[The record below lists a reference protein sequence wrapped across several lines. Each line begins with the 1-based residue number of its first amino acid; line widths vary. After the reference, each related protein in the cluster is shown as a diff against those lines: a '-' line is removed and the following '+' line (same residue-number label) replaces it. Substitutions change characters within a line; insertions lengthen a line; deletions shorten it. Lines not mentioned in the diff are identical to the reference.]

1 MAAISKV
8 LMRIRSGI
16 CGMPVL
22 LAVLI
27 CSCAGGAGQKDSVS
41 RVPAKKE
48 KVVTSVRVGID
59 EKPQDVPRISG
70 IQLENLF
77 QLCEESRV
85 FLVDVRPAFFFRLGH
100 IPGAFNLPLKT
111 FDTEVHSF
119 LQYLEEARSSGKKV
133 VIYCAD
139 KDCPDSL
146 TTARKLA
153 RLGYS
158 TSVYRGGW
166 KEWRSAGL

>member
-1 MAAISKV
+1 M
-8 LMRIRSGI
+8 MIRSGI

-41 RVPAKKE
+41 RVPATKGE
-48 KVVTSVRVGID
+48 VVTSARLRID
-59 EKPQDVPRISG
+59 EEPREVPRISG
-70 IQLENLF
+70 IQLEDLF
-77 QLCEESRV
+77 QLREESGV
-85 FLVDVRPAFFFRLGH
+85 LLVDVRPAFFFRLGH

-111 FDTEVHSF
+111 FDAGVHSF
-119 LQYLEEARSSGKKV
+119 LQDLEEARSSGKKV

>member
-1 MAAISKV
+1 
-8 LMRIRSGI
+8 MRIRSGI
-16 CGMPVL
+16 YGMPVL

-27 CSCAGGAGQKDSVS
+27 SSCAGGSGQKDPVS
-41 RVPAKKE
+41 RVAVPE
-48 KVVTSVRVGID
+48 GEVVTSPRVRID
-59 EKPQDVPRISG
+59 GKPREVPRISG

-77 QLCEESRV
+77 QLREESGV
-85 FLVDVRPAFFFRLGH
+85 LVVDVRPAFFFRLGH

-111 FDTEVHSF
+111 FDAAVHSF
-119 LQYLEEARSSGKKV
+119 VQVLEEARSSGKKV

>member
-48 KVVTSVRVGID
+48 KVVTSVRVGTD

-85 FLVDVRPAFFFRLGH
+85 LLVDVRPAFFFPVRTYSGSIQPAAETLRHRGPL
-100 IPGAFNLPLKT
+100 IP
-111 FDTEVHSF
+111 SI
-119 LQYLEEARSSGKKV
+119 S
-133 VIYCAD
+133 
-139 KDCPDSL
+139 
-146 TTARKLA
+146 
-153 RLGYS
+153 
-158 TSVYRGGW
+158 
-166 KEWRSAGL
+166 

>member
-1 MAAISKV
+1 M
-8 LMRIRSGI
+8 MIRSGI

-22 LAVLI
+22 LVVLI

-41 RVPAKKE
+41 RVPPTKGE
-48 KVVTSVRVGID
+48 VVTSARLRID
-59 EKPQDVPRISG
+59 EEPREVPRISG

-77 QLCEESRV
+77 QLREESGV
-85 FLVDVRPAFFFRLGH
+85 LLVDVRPVFFFRLGH

-111 FDTEVHSF
+111 FDSGVHSF
-119 LQYLEEARSSGKKV
+119 LQDLEEARSSGKKV

-139 KDCPDSL
+139 RDCPDSL
-146 TTARKLA
+146 TTARTLA